1 MSDLCPTLASLID
14 IGFERRKPRV
24 GMETVG
30 FKFNVLDLV
39 ASYGINRNFRTV
51 VLLGGILQ
59 TKRTLGLVDSEIS
72 PDLGSAREAAAWIS
86 YALKSHR
93 SDLEP
98 LPAWFVEGELHW
110 DLIPFVRH
118 MRDYEAR
125 PQCYVDRE
133 YARTLRRK
141 LRAALSDISRDT
153 EMSFSFDG
161 RVLSITLCGTVHEVI
176 ASGTGWTSAYSV
188 MVGHGTALPTRF
200 TCSAVEVSVF
210 EGVLTFGNIRLKPC
224 KATT

>member
-1 MSDLCPTLASLID
+1 MSDLCPTLASLIG

-39 ASYGINRNFRTV
+39 ASCGVNRYFQTV
-51 VLLGGILQ
+51 VLLRGILR
-59 TKRTLGLVDSEIS
+59 TKRTIGLVDSEIP

-110 DLIPFVRH
+110 GLIPFVRQ
-118 MRDYEAR
+118 MREYEAR
-125 PQCYVDRE
+125 PQCYVDRD

-141 LRAALSDISRDT
+141 LRAALSEISRDT
-153 EMSFSFDG
+153 EMSFRFDG
-161 RVLSITLCGTVHEVI
+161 RVLSITLCGTVYEVI
-176 ASGTGWTSAYSV
+176 ASGTKWSSAYSV
-188 MVGHGTALPTRF
+188 MVGHGEALPTRF
-200 TCSAVEVSVF
+200 ISPAVEVSVF

-224 KATT
+224 EATT